1 MMMICNDNDDDDND
15 DNDDDDDGTFDNL
28 YQVYLNLD
36 IYYQVYNNNHMI

>member
-1 MMMICNDNDDDDND
+1 MMIICNDS
-15 DNDDDDDGTFDNL
+15 DDDDDDAGTLDNL